1 VSTLPPVNSGREPLT
16 RQNSTITKT
25 AKSIVEKIRRDG
37 AMTFRDFMEAAL
49 YTPGTGYYARRRTAW
64 NGAGDYVTGP
74 QVHAAFGAAVADFMA
89 EADAA
94 IGSPATFDLVEVG
107 GGDGALLADLCEV
120 LRAHSPDVYERLRVW
135 SVEVGAGSRA
145 AQRRRLVAHVDRVT
159 WLGAVDALP
168 GGLRGAVVSNEL
180 LDAFPVHRVVW
191 RDGELREL
199 WVGVEE
205 ELLVEREGPLSSERL
220 DEYLE
225 LNGVRLREGQRAE
238 ICLAVEPWLTTVAT
252 RLAAGYLLTIDYG
265 ADSEVLY
272 GAGRPQGS
280 LVCQHRYQLAGDPFI
295 RVGEQDITA
304 HVDFGN
310 LRRLGAAC
318 GLETVGECSLA
329 VFLVGFGAARGAMMP
344 EAAGA
349 GAVQRYLGLRH
360 LLFTEIGD
368 AHRVVLQA
376 KNVAGALRFGRQ
388 RLA

>member
-1 VSTLPPVNSGREPLT
+1 
-16 RQNSTITKT
+16 
-25 AKSIVEKIRRDG
+25 
-37 AMTFRDFMEAAL
+37 MTFRDFMETAL
-49 YTPGTGYYARRRTAW
+49 YAPGTGYYARRCTPW
-64 NGAGDYVTGP
+64 DGAGDYVTGP
-74 QVHAAFGAAVADFMA
+74 QVHAAFGAAVAGFMA

-94 IGSPATFDLVEVG
+94 IGSPQPIDLVEVG
-107 GGDGALLADLCEV
+107 GGDGALLADLCDV
-120 LRAHSPDVYERLRVW
+120 LRAGSPGVYERLRVW
-135 SVEVGAGSRA
+135 SVEQGEASRA
-145 AQRRRLVAHVDRVT
+145 TQRRRLAAHAGRVT
-159 WLGAVDALP
+159 WLGAIDALP

-191 RDGELREL
+191 RAGELREL
-199 WVGVEE
+199 WVGVEGA
-205 ELLVEREGPLSSERL
+205 LFVEHEGPLSSERL

-225 LNGVRLREGQRAE
+225 LNQVRLREGQRAE
-238 ICLAVEPWLTTVAT
+238 ICLAVEPWLAAVAT
-252 RLAAGYLLTIDYG
+252 RLAAGFLLTIDYG

-272 GAGRPQGS
+272 DAARPQGS
-280 LVCQHRYQLAGDPFI
+280 LVCQHRYQLVGDPFI

-304 HVDFGN
+304 HVDLGN

-329 VFLVGFGAARGAMMP
+329 VFLVGFGAARGAAMP
-344 EAAGA
+344 VGA
-349 GAVQRYLGLRH
+349 GGGAMQRHLGLRH